1 MGGRAVSL
9 STLLAAGPSLG
20 LIRAARRKLAD
31 INRFSDKVLR
41 LPLRRYQLQPL
52 RAILTSVFA
61 RDGMEFLLVFP
72 RQAGKNEA
80 VAQLLVY
87 LLNIYCRQGG
97 NIIYGAQGSGIGL
110 GIDRLEQRLDNP
122 WNATKWLKRAGP
134 QRRRLGRAQV
144 VFLSTHPQATA
155 RGQTAHHLLVI
166 DEAQD
171 QNQAHVE
178 RVFTPMRASTNAP
191 ALYIGTVKLTSDFL
205 WQKKLEL
212 ERLQEQDG
220 IQRVFLV
227 SPAIVAKQNP
237 YYGDFLRSQVLAH
250 GRHHPIVASEY
261 YLEPIDGAGGLF
273 GPRRQALMRGRYE
286 RERQPQPGSIYV
298 ATVDVAGEDEAAT
311 DPFAR
316 LANPARDY
324 TVATIFRVDYPP
336 PDQFAP
342 GPTYRAVDVFV
353 DHGSKHFQDAPGQPA
368 LVQRLAAFL
377 RLWDVAYIVSD
388 ESGVGLGLTSWLS
401 SAFGEHRVLPFN
413 FAGPGVKAA
422 LGSAFLSIVE
432 TGRFRYWQEEP
443 HGDGASL
450 GDAWWFYRQV
460 EACAYEV
467 PPDGRF
473 DRDLRWYVPAN
484 HKTDTPAGPQLTHDD
499 RLLSAALVA
508 EMDRKLAT
516 GNLHLGAAL
525 SAIVEPADPLQE
537 LRF

>member
-1 MGGRAVSL
+1 M
-9 STLLAAGPSLG
+9 TC
-20 LIRAARRKLAD
+20 
-31 INRFSDKVLR
+31 FSDKVLR
-41 LPLRRYQLQPL
+41 LPLRKYQLQPL
-52 RAILTSVFA
+52 CAILTSVFA
-61 RDGMEFLLVFP
+61 RDGREFLLVFP

-97 NIIYGAQGSGIGL
+97 NIIYGAQGNGIGL
-110 GIDRLEQRLDNP
+110 GIDRLEQRLENP
-122 WNATKWLKRAGP
+122 WNAGKWRKRAGP
-134 QRRRLGRAQV
+134 QRRRLNRAQV
-144 VFLSTHPQATA
+144 VFLSTHPRATA

-171 QNQAHVE
+171 QDAAHIE

-212 ERLQEQDG
+212 ERLQAADG

-227 SPAIVAKQNP
+227 SPEAVAAQNP
-237 YYGDFLRSQVLAH
+237 YYGDFLRAQVLAH

-286 RERQPQPGSIYV
+286 RQRQPDPGSIYV

-311 DPFAR
+311 DPIAR

-336 PDQFAP
+336 PDDFAP

-353 DHGSKHFQDAPGQPA
+353 DHGSKHFQDVPGQPA
-368 LVQRLAAFL
+368 LIQRLAAFL
-377 RLWDVAYIVSD
+377 RLWNVAYIVSD

-422 LGSAFLSIVE
+422 LGSALLSIVE
-432 TGRFRYWQEEP
+432 TGRFRYWQEEQP
-443 HGDGASL
+443 QGDRTSPGDGASL
-450 GDAWWFYRQV
+450 GDAWWFFRQL

-499 RLLSAALVA
+499 RLLSAALIA
-508 EMDRKLAT
+508 ELDRNLAT
-516 GNLHLGAAL
+516 ARQKGGRGTLHLGAAL
-525 SAIVEPADPLQE
+525 SAIVEPADPLEE
-537 LRF
+537 LSF